1 MRFKKKLISDFK
13 KNGLIVLPKI
23 LTEKKVKS
31 IKSKITNILKKIEK
45 KNNSFNNLKG
55 INAEAQAIHNLH
67 NKDLEFVKLLSNK
80 TILYFVEKLLK
91 ESTYLNS
98 EDIICQKSFARNP
111 SFNKK
116 KQMLHTDSRF
126 ISSSKPLTINVFWL
140 VDDFNELNGALR
152 YVPGSHKFLR
162 FPKNNVKY
170 SNEKIIKALKGDVI
184 IFDGNVWHGNEKK
197 LKNFDRWVVAF
208 RYSPWFYRPSFLNEY
223 NTPTSIYK
231 KLSDKEK
238 VLLGFK
244 HISPK
249 DEFER
254 VESRSK
260 NFYKPVRSF

>member
-1 MRFKKKLISDFK
+1 MRLKKKLISDFN

-45 KNNSFNNLKG
+45 KNNSINNLKG

-67 NKDLEFVKLLSNK
+67 NKDFEFVKLLSNK

-152 YVPGSHKFLR
+152 YVPGSHKLSLIDYQDLKR
-162 FPKNNVKY
+162 NKATN
-170 SNEKIIKALKGDVI
+170 IKEL
-184 IFDGNVWHGNEKK
+184 E
-197 LKNFDRWVVAF
+197 KNFQK
-208 RYSPWFYRPSFLNEY
+208 
-223 NTPTSIYK
+223 TM
-231 KLSDKEK
+231 
-238 VLLGFK
+238 
-244 HISPK
+244 
-249 DEFER
+249 
-254 VESRSK
+254 
-260 NFYKPVRSF
+260 